1 MPKRKDIKKI
11 LIIGSGP
18 IVIGQACE
26 FDYSGT
32 QAIKALKKEGYRVI
46 LVNSNPATIMTDPE
60 FADATYIEPLIP
72 DVLEKII
79 EKEKPDAILP
89 TLGGQTA
96 LNLAVKLYENGV
108 LDKYKVELIGAKVD
122 AIKRGEDRRLFK
134 ETMLKV
140 GLDLPKSGFAY
151 NLSEAEKIAKEIGF
165 PLIIRPSFTL
175 GGTGSKIVF
184 NEDEF
189 IDAAKNALQSS
200 MISEILIEEYLYG
213 WKEYELEVMRDC
225 KDNCVVVCTIEN
237 FDPMGVHTGD
247 SITVAPAQTLTDKE
261 YQRMRDMAF
270 KCIRAVGVET
280 GGSNIQFA
288 VNPKNGR
295 IVVIEMNPRVSRSSA
310 LASKATGFPIAKI
323 AALLA
328 VGYTLDEIPN
338 DITKKTPACF
348 EPTIDYVVVKI
359 PKFAFEKFKPVVG
372 KDSDIK
378 KTSYQVL
385 GSQMK
390 SIGEVMAI
398 GRSFKEAF
406 QKAIRG
412 LEINRH
418 GLGAD
423 LVSYEKQIEQI
434 KTLPSDSYQKQKF
447 LETLKYN
454 LINPN
459 CERIFAIRTAL
470 KLGISID
477 EIYELSGI
485 DRWFIYQLKEIVDME
500 EKIEEIAKDKKNSKN
515 KIISIIKE
523 AKRYG
528 FSDKQLSY
536 LLKKDEEYITKIRL
550 KENLLPNYK
559 VVDTCAAEF
568 EAYTP
573 YFYSTYDG
581 VGSHL
586 EFKSENSE
594 YTLEEIGY
602 FNESLISKKDT
613 KGKVIVL
620 GSGPN
625 RIGQGIE
632 FDYCCVHAVMA
643 IKEEGLEAIMVNC
656 NPETV
661 STDYDTSDK
670 LYFESLT
677 FEDVLNIY
685 KTEEIISKKNKVPL
699 LGIMLQFGGQTPLNI
714 SIKLK
719 SYGVKV
725 LGTQPESIALAED
738 RELFAKV
745 LKKLKLPY
753 PDHGYA
759 KTYKEAMSIVEKIG
773 YPVIVRPSYVLG
785 GRSMEI
791 IYDENSLKDYLGN
804 LLEENSSNGP
814 SNVVIIDRFLE
825 DATEIDV
832 DAICDGKDVFIAG
845 IMEHIEA
852 AGVHSGDSACVMPP
866 ISLTKDQ
873 IKTIFKYV
881 SLLAK
886 ELKVK
891 GLMNLQLAIKDGV
904 IYILEVNPRASRT
917 VPYVSK
923 SIGLPIAKIATKVM
937 LGQKLKNLLNK
948 YNFTQ
953 NKIFNLNYYTVKE
966 VVLPFQKFADVDIVL
981 SPEMRSTGEVMGI
994 DKNFPLSYAKSQ
1006 FAAGSEIP
1014 VGGKVLLSLNNK
1026 DKPKS
1031 LQIVKQL
1038 KELGFYLIATSGTAD
1053 FLLKNGI
1060 KCEKVNKLSEGRPN
1074 IVDIISNREVVLVI
1088 NTPTGKGRSF
1098 SDGFYIRRTATVNN
1112 IPVVTTIEAAKCVV
1126 ESIKELKANY
1136 NIFLNK
1142 INFNVK
1148 SLQDWYINKF

>member
-32 QAIKALKKEGYRVI
+32 QAIKALKKEGYKVV

-72 DVLEKII
+72 EVLERII
-79 EKEKPDAILP
+79 EKERPEALLP

-96 LNLAVKLYENGV
+96 LNLAVKLYEAGV
-108 LDKYKVELIGAKVD
+108 LEKYNVELIGAKVD
-122 AIKRGEDRRLFK
+122 AIRRGEDRRLFK
-134 ETMLKV
+134 ETMAKA

-151 NLSEAEKIAKEIGF
+151 SLDEAEKVAKEVGF

-184 NEDEF
+184 TEEEF
-189 IDAAKNALQSS
+189 VEAAKNALQSS
-200 MISEILIEEYLYG
+200 MISEILIEEYLNG

-225 KDNCVVVCTIEN
+225 KDNCVVVCSIEN

-288 VNPKNGR
+288 VHPQTGR
-295 IVVIEMNPRVSRSSA
+295 IVIIEMNPRVSRSSA

-359 PKFAFEKFKPVVG
+359 PKFAFEKFRPVSKNG
-372 KDSDIK
+372 KKDY
-378 KTSYQVL
+378 SYQIL

-398 GRSFKEAF
+398 GRTFKEAL
-406 QKAIRG
+406 QKALRG
-412 LEINRH
+412 LEINRS
-418 GLGAD
+418 GLD
-423 LVSYEKQIEQI
+423 NESFIEQI
-434 KTLPSDSYQKQKF
+434 KDFTEEKKQ
-447 LETLKYN
+447 E
-454 LINPN
+454 LIKSIEYKLRNPN
-459 CERIFAIRTAL
+459 CDRIFNIKYAL
-470 KLGISID
+470 MLGKTVEEIS
-477 EIYELSGI
+477 ELSGI
-485 DRWFIYQLKEIVDME
+485 DKWFIYQIKEIVDKE
-500 EKIEEIAKDKKNSKN
+500 LELKSIAKN
-515 KIISIIKE
+515 KIDNKKFIEIIAE
-523 AKRYG
+523 AKSYG
-528 FSDKQLSY
+528 FSDKQISN
-536 LLKKDEEYITKIRL
+536 LLKISEDKVVKFRIKN
-550 KENLLPNYK
+550 NLVANYK

-568 EAYTP
+568 ESYTP

-581 VGSHL
+581 VLSRDKFSIFRKTKQK
-586 EFKSENSE
+586 EAV
-594 YTLEEIGY
+594 GY
-602 FNESLISKKDT
+602 FNETIEYHKNKD
-613 KGKVIVL
+613 KVIVL

-643 IKEEGLEAIMVNC
+643 IKEEGYEAIMVNC

-661 STDYDTSDK
+661 STDYDTADK
-670 LYFESLT
+670 LYFEPIT
-677 FEDVLNIY
+677 FEDVYNIY
-685 KTEEIISKKNKVPL
+685 KTEQSIAKQTRTKL
-699 LGIMLQFGGQTPLNI
+699 LGVILQFGGQTPLNI
-714 SIKLK
+714 SKKLK
-719 SYGVKV
+719 SYGVRI

-745 LKKLKLPY
+745 LRKLKLPY
-753 PDHGYA
+753 PEHGYA
-759 KTYKEAMSIVEKIG
+759 RSYKEALKIVQQIG

-785 GRSMEI
+785 GRAMEV
-791 IYDENSLKDYLGN
+791 IYDENSLKEY
-804 LLEENSSNGP
+804 LEELFETSAVTTKDV

-825 DATEIDV
+825 EAVELDV
-832 DAICDGKDVFIAG
+832 DAICDGKDTFVAA

-852 AGVHSGDSACVMPP
+852 AGVHSGDSACVIPP
-866 ISLTKDQ
+866 VSLTTQQ
-873 IKTIFKYV
+873 IQTVCKYV
-881 SLLAK
+881 EVLSK

-891 GLMNLQLAIKDGV
+891 GLMNLQLAIKDGI

-923 SIGLPIAKIATKVM
+923 SIGLPIAKVATKVI
-937 LGQKLKNLLNK
+937 LGHRIKDLLKK
-948 YNFTQ
+948 YNFSQ
-953 NKIFNLNYYTVKE
+953 EKVFSLKYYTVKE

-994 DKNFPLSYAKSQ
+994 DKTFPLAYAKSQ
-1006 FAAGSEIP
+1006 FAANNNIP
-1014 VGGKVLLSLNNK
+1014 LNGKILFSLNDK
-1026 DKPKS
+1026 DKQKG
-1031 LQIVKQL
+1031 L
-1038 KELGFYLIATSGTAD
+1038 KIAKEFYNLGFKIVATAGTAA
-1053 FLLKNGI
+1053 FFI
-1060 KCEKVNKLSEGRPN
+1060 KHGLECQKVNKLSEGRPN
-1074 IVDIISNREVVLVI
+1074 IVDIISNHEVQLVI

-1098 SDGFYIRRTATVNN
+1098 SDGFFIRRTATINN
-1112 IPVVTTIEAAKCVV
+1112 IPIITTLEAARSVV
-1126 ESIKELKANY
+1126 ESIKELKKDY
-1136 NIFLNK
+1136 NVEDQK
-1142 INFNVK
+1142 IKFDVLP
-1148 SLQDWYINKF
+1148 LQKWFH

>member
-32 QAIKALKKEGYRVI
+32 QAIKALKKEGYKVV

-60 FADATYIEPLIP
+60 FADTTYVEPLIP
-72 DVLEKII
+72 EILERII
-79 EKEKPDAILP
+79 EKERPDALLP

-96 LNLAVKLYENGV
+96 LNLAVKLYEMGV
-108 LDKYKVELIGAKVD
+108 LEKYNVELIGAKVD
-122 AIKRGEDRRLFK
+122 AIRRGEDRKLFK
-134 ETMLKV
+134 ETMMKA

-151 NLSEAEKIAKEIGF
+151 SLDEAVKVAKEIGF

-184 NEDEF
+184 NEEEF
-189 IDAAKNALQSS
+189 VEAAKNALQSS
-200 MISEILIEEYLYG
+200 MISEILIEEYLDG

-288 VNPKNGR
+288 VNPKTGR
-295 IVVIEMNPRVSRSSA
+295 IVIIEMNPRVSRSSA

-359 PKFAFEKFKPVVG
+359 PKFAFEKFRPVSKDG
-372 KDSDIK
+372 KKDY
-378 KTSYQVL
+378 SYQIL

-398 GRSFKEAF
+398 GRTFKEAL
-406 QKAIRG
+406 QKALRG
-412 LEINRH
+412 LEIGRS
-418 GLGAD
+418 GLD
-423 LVSYEKQIEQI
+423 TENFIEQFDS
-434 KTLPSDSYQKQKF
+434 LPEEKKQ
-447 LETLKYN
+447 EILKNIEYK
-454 LINPN
+454 LRNPN
-459 CERIFAIRTAL
+459 CDRIFNIKYAL
-470 KLGISID
+470 MLNKTPE
-477 EIYELSGI
+477 EIFELSKI
-485 DRWFIYQLKEIVDME
+485 DKWFIYQIKEIIE
-500 EKIEEIAKDKKNSKN
+500 LEKEIKSLKNKKKN
-515 KIISIIKE
+515 KE
-523 AKRYG
+523 FTKVLVKAKSFG
-528 FSDKQLSY
+528 FSDRH
-536 LLKKDEEYITKIRL
+536 IA
-550 KENLLPNYK
+550 NLIKTTEDRIAKFRIKNNLFPNYK

-568 EAYTP
+568 ESYTP

-581 VGSHL
+581 VL
-586 EFKSENSE
+586 YREE
-594 YTLEEIGY
+594 YSLSDKEELIHC
-602 FNESLISKKDT
+602 FNESIEYHKNKD
-613 KGKVIVL
+613 KVIVL

-643 IKEEGLEAIMVNC
+643 IKEEGYEAIMINC

-661 STDYDTSDK
+661 STDYDTADK
-670 LYFESLT
+670 LYFEPIT
-677 FEDVLNIY
+677 FEDVYNVY
-685 KTEEIISKKNKVPL
+685 KTEEEIAKKTRTKL
-699 LGIMLQFGGQTPLNI
+699 LGVMLQFGGQTPLNI
-714 SIKLK
+714 SKKLK
-719 SYGVKV
+719 DYGVKV

-753 PDHGYA
+753 PEHGYA
-759 KTYKEAMSIVEKIG
+759 RSYKEALMIVQKIG

-785 GRSMEI
+785 GRAMEV
-791 IYDENSLKDYLGN
+791 IYDEDSLKEYLSE
-804 LLEENSSNGP
+804 LFETSLTKDV

-825 DATEIDV
+825 EAIELDV
-832 DAICDGKDVFIAG
+832 DAVCDIDEVFIAG

-852 AGVHSGDSACVMPP
+852 AGVHSGDSACVIPP
-866 ISLTKDQ
+866 VSLTSQQ
-873 IKTIFKYV
+873 IQTICKYV
-881 SLLAK
+881 KVLSK

-904 IYILEVNPRASRT
+904 IYVLEVNPRASRT

-923 SIGLPIAKIATKVM
+923 SVGLPIAKVATKVM
-937 LGQKLKNLLNK
+937 LGHKIKDLLKK
-948 YNFTQ
+948 YNFSQ
-953 NKIFNLNYYTVKE
+953 DKVFNLKYYTVKE

-994 DKNFPLSYAKSQ
+994 DKTFPLAYAKSQ
-1006 FAAGSEIP
+1006 FAANSNIP
-1014 VGGKVLLSLNNK
+1014 LNGKILFSLNNK
-1026 DKPKS
+1026 DKPKA
-1031 LQIVKQL
+1031 LKIA
-1038 KELGFYLIATSGTAD
+1038 KELFNLGFKLIATSGTAE
-1053 FLLKNGI
+1053 FFTKHGI
-1060 KCEKVNKLSEGRPN
+1060 QCQKINKLSEGRPN
-1074 IVDIISNREVVLVI
+1074 IVDIISNHEVQLVI
-1088 NTPTGKGRSF
+1088 NTPTGKGKSF
-1098 SDGFYIRRTATVNN
+1098 SDGFLIRRTATVNN
-1112 IPVVTTIEAAKCVV
+1112 IPVITTLEAAKSVV
-1126 ESIKELKANY
+1126 GSIKELRKNY
-1136 NIFLNK
+1136 NEQKQK
-1142 INFNVK
+1142 INFDVLP
-1148 SLQDWYINKF
+1148 LQKWFQTNM